1 MHSPETTPPPACPT
15 PSEAPTEDFADTE
28 VRTTPLPT
36 TEALL
41 ASYKN
46 PEDIIQF
53 GKNFKVLIDNRREA
67 DRSDAKKALLSD
79 PDMTQELYLDLI
91 STIDKQYTY
100 ELSLVKGRVKEALD
114 ALGVNSDSDGSD
126 SDDSDSDDSDNNSS
140 DGVVEPASGGSGN
153 ESEDSNNESSG
164 GSGDSASGGVA
175 NQLATQEFSSSSSK
189 KRRRESS
196 EDGIGGEPAP
206 KRFKQ
211 DSSDITGEGEPFD
224 FGGGDD

>member
-114 ALGVNSDSDGSD
+114 ALGVNSDS
-126 SDDSDSDDSDNNSS
+126 
-140 DGVVEPASGGSGN
+140 
-153 ESEDSNNESSG
+153 G
-164 GSGDSASGGVA
+164 GSGDSASDGVA
-175 NQLATQEFSSSSSK
+175 NQLATQEFSSSSSSK